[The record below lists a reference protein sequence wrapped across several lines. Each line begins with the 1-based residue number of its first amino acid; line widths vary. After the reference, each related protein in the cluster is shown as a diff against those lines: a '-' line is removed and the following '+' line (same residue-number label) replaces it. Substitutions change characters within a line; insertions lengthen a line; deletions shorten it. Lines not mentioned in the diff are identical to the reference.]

1 VKSLKQAMTAAER
14 KAKSREETKK
24 KGGDVLGGVTLTSKA
39 ADQLSALCFEWE
51 MNKTEVI
58 NKLLEEQ
65 EQRQLL

>member
-1 VKSLKQAMTAAER
+1 MKESKQAMTTAER
-14 KAKSREETKK
+14 KAKSRAETKR
-24 KGGDVLGGVTLTSKA
+24 KGGDVLGGLTLRSKA
-39 ADQLSALCFEWE
+39 ADQLSALCFEWD